1 MSVCPSFTV
10 KMFVTSGSKENSKEQ
25 RHVQEIRNSEM
36 NLQTDAEWIGP
47 QGNISNNF
55 LYPHTVNLYVII
67 SFLKLTELGNNSRT
81 IESVDNLDK

>member
-10 KMFVTSGSKENSKEQ
+10 KMLVTSGSKENSKEQ

-47 QGNISNNF
+47 
-55 LYPHTVNLYVII
+55 
-67 SFLKLTELGNNSRT
+67 
-81 IESVDNLDK
+81 